1 MPKQV
6 TNKIDH
12 FYFFDKPRFGF
23 FEQMFFNVWLVG
35 SSQWSRSQNEGKALI
50 HKFERDKSLRRE
62 LLATT
67 WKYWVV

>member
-35 SSQWSRSQNEGKALI
+35 SSQ
-50 HKFERDKSLRRE
+50 
-62 LLATT
+62 
-67 WKYWVV
+67 